1 MGKLSEWNAK
11 YIPDVHPTGMPD
23 GTTLNGVIYDC
34 GGYDLLF
41 YTDTLRA
48 LVGSSADGWVSS
60 QPYGVDVA
68 HGHERVDIPALGSA
82 KRPEAARLAKLLQD
96 PIVQVS
102 NAQQARYEERGH
114 QGKRGVV
121 RPLLWRLDRIAE
133 ILLFHPGI
141 VGVPKITIAS
151 VDGVNF
157 TGYTVEH
164 NDWGYVEKLVDATLP
179 GRWRTIDRKEQRQI
193 DQNRKK
199 LLREQRRS

>member
-48 LVGSSADGWVSS
+48 LVGSRADGWVSS
-60 QPYGVDVA
+60 QPYVG
-68 HGHERVDIPALGSA
+68 GGRLGGT
-82 KRPEAARLAKLLQD
+82 RC
-96 PIVQVS
+96 
-102 NAQQARYEERGH
+102 QQARYEERGH

-121 RPLLWRLDRIAE
+121 RPLLWRLDEIAE

-141 VGVPKITIAS
+141 VGVPKITIAD

-157 TGYTVEH
+157 TGFTVEH
-164 NDWGYVEKLVDATLP
+164 NDWGYVEKLVDVTFP
-179 GRWRTIDRKEQRQI
+179 GRWRTIDRKEQGQI
-193 DQNRKK
+193 DRNRKK
-199 LLREQRRS
+199 LAR